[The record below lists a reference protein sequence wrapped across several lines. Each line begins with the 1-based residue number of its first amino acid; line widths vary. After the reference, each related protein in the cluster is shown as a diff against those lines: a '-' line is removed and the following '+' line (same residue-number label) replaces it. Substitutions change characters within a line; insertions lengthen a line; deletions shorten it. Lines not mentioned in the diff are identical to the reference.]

1 MKNAIG
7 INLLS
12 HPYQI
17 KKKKKKKRKKK
28 EKKKNPITN
37 GDKKNQTNE

>member
-12 HPYQI
+12 HPI
-17 KKKKKKKRKKK
+17 RLKKWM
-28 EKKKNPITN
+28 EKKNPITN
-37 GDKKNQTNE
+37 GEKKKTKRMSNVKDKN